1 MFTQDIVDISGS
13 GKFPAA
19 DTLHDN
25 LQGIPHFALHVDR
38 NPVFQVVRPQEL
50 RSVFRNIMHYLH
62 VDTGTSLVPRI
73 GQPFLFA
80 SREKSDSQQSPPH
93 SFVHV
98 FFCHNLNFFVVS
110 ISSFISSRY
119 CSR

>member
-1 MFTQDIVDISGS
+1 MAAAYFVNPVLVCFQMFTQDIVDISGS

-80 SREKSDSQQSPPH
+80 SREKAIRSSPRRIRL
-93 SFVHV
+93 FM
-98 FFCHNLNFFVVS
+98 CFFV
-110 ISSFISSRY
+110 IT
-119 CSR
+119 